1 MPFHVAVMIATVVAE
16 TGVVGRPTPTCVL
29 PAGAVAEAGA
39 STAGEL
45 LVKFT
50 VAPLGGT
57 TPLNSTVAPGWAP
70 PLTAFEEKEIDL
82 SDGGSTV
89 SCPVAVDPLTVAV
102 MVTGVDETT

>member
-1 MPFHVAVMIATVVAE
+1 MPFQVAVMVATVVTE

-29 PAGAVAEAGA
+29 PAAAVADAGA

-57 TPLNSTVAPGWAP
+57 TPLKSTVAPG
-70 PLTAFEEKEIDL
+70 
-82 SDGGSTV
+82 
-89 SCPVAVDPLTVAV
+89 
-102 MVTGVDETT
+102 